1 MERRTKFWVRLD
13 GRAVRLRKSF
23 ERAGK
28 LGQLSRGIFA
38 ELKLTL
44 RAERAHLRRERIVMC
59 NTTDASATTHDVRY
73 DEESVVRVLRSGATG
88 DDVFGFKRL
97 KNQFSEL

>member
-1 MERRTKFWVRLD
+1 MVYARRRAHRMERRTKLWVRLD
-13 GRAVRLRKSF
+13 RRAVRLCKNF

-28 LGQLSRGIFA
+28 LGQLSRGVFA

-59 NTTDASATTHDVRY
+59 DATDASATTHDARVRRRIGRP
-73 DEESVVRVLRSGATG
+73 RVA
-88 DDVFGFKRL
+88 K
-97 KNQFSEL
+97 